1 MSPEPSTRLK
11 DTLCTREMTRES
23 NPGEEKEYGTLPLPD
38 LERDAGVGDDE
49 KKRSENP
56 SVDGSSKG
64 EIVANAA
71 AATPDTPSSSDD
83 AASPQQVSEG
93 EQEAGGK
100 KAEGAPVEPEATRT
114 KFETNLIVLAL
125 CSALFLAALDVTI
138 VTTAIPTIAAEF
150 RSPLGYTWVGS
161 AYLLANAVSVPS
173 WGKISDIWGRK
184 PILLLAVAVFF
195 VGSLLCAVSV
205 SMAMLIAGRAVQ
217 GVGGG
222 GIVVQVNICV
232 TDLFSMRR
240 RGTYVSCDEPPI

>member
-1 MSPEPSTRLK
+1 ME
-11 DTLCTREMTRES
+11 RES
-23 NPGEEKEYGTLPLPD
+23 NPGEKEYGSLPD
-38 LERDAGVGDDE
+38 LERNAGVVDDE

-56 SVDGSSKG
+56 SVNESSSG
-64 EIVANAA
+64 DDIVAA
-71 AATPDTPSSSDD
+71 AAPATPSDD
-83 AASPQQVSEG
+83 ASSSPPQIPELG
-93 EQEAGGK
+93 GQEANGK
-100 KAEGAPVEPEATRT
+100 KAEGEPVEPEATRT
-114 KFETNLIVLAL
+114 KFETNLIVLGL

-240 RGTYVSCDEPPI
+240 RATYVSSSEAPV